1 MTYPTQLAGTRAMT
15 RAACSALCVVLA
27 LASAPT
33 ALSDESDEAPVDG
46 EQDQQIDEVVVHGHP
61 LGGAVSQSTD
71 ILDGEELDRAA
82 RQSIGGTLGQ
92 TPGVHSASFGPAVG
106 HPVIHGLTGTRVLV
120 LDDHAPS
127 MDVSTS
133 GSDHSVTVEP
143 FLADRIEVV
152 KGSGTLLYGSG
163 AMGGAV
169 DVHTRRIPTEVPE
182 EALSGRVLIRGD
194 TGSDARYAGF
204 RLDGGG
210 GGWAW
215 HLDGYSG
222 ENSDLAIPGYAA
234 LDPHHD
240 EEEDEHHDEE
250 EDEDH
255 HEEDEHEEP
264 VKGVLEN
271 SFGDRSGGAFGTA
284 FHGERGHFGVAVAV
298 RDWTY
303 GIVGAHAHGEEE
315 HHDEEEEEHEHEHD
329 EHEDEHDE
337 HEDEHHEANP
347 WIVLEQTKFTS
358 EFGLQKPFP
367 GFASLEG
374 NIVVSDYAH
383 DEVESEGEVGS
394 HFANEAWQAR
404 VVLEAEPRGAWESAL
419 GVQFGGS
426 DFVFGSEGEFEPVE
440 SSHWAVFGV
449 AHTELDKVRLETGAR
464 LESVEHVDHG
474 GQSLDFLATSAS
486 FGVVVPADEWEFTA
500 RVDRSMRAPEGE
512 ELFAAGVHLAIGGF
526 QMGSADLD
534 EEQSLNFSVG
544 AAYRT
549 EGLELKFEG
558 YRYAFDNFIYQRETD
573 DHDDHEDHDDHD
585 DHEDHEDDED
595 HHDDDDHH
603 DELPVFQWSQTEA
616 TLLGFDVEARFELF
630 TEAEATADLVLGYD
644 WVTTDV
650 DDPHESHLPRIPP
663 QRLSIAVQASWK
675 DLWGRIAYTHYSD
688 QDEVTSH
695 ETPTAGAGNLD
706 IEGEYA
712 TRVGDADLVFFVA
725 GRNLG
730 DEEQRQHSSFV
741 KDEAPLAGR
750 RMEAG
755 VRIRF

>member
-1 MTYPTQLAGTRAMT
+1 MICPTQRVGALGVT
-15 RAACSALCVVLA
+15 RAALSTLLA
-27 LASAPT
+27 LLALVSAHTALAEASA
-33 ALSDESDEAPVDG
+33 DEADGG

-61 LGGAVSQSTD
+61 LGGAVSQPTAV
-71 ILDGEELDRAA
+71 LDGEELDRAA
-82 RQSIGGTLGQ
+82 HQSIGGTLDQ

-120 LDDHAPS
+120 LENHTSS
-127 MDVSTS
+127 MDVSSS
-133 GSDHSVTVEP
+133 GSDHSITVEP
-143 FLADRIEVV
+143 FLADRIEVI

-169 DVHTRRIPTEVPE
+169 DVHTRRIPTEVPDDG
-182 EALSGRVLIRGD
+182 LSGRVLIRGD

-222 ENSDLAIPGYAA
+222 ENGDLAIPGYAA

-240 EEEDEHHDEE
+240 EAEEHHDEDEHEDHHEEDEH
-250 EDEDH
+250 ED

-264 VKGVLEN
+264 VKGILEN
-271 SFGDRSGGAFGTA
+271 SFGDRSGGAFGAA
-284 FHGERGHFGVAVAV
+284 FHGERGHFGVSVAV

-303 GIVGAHAHGEEE
+303 GIVGAHAHGEEAHHEDE
-315 HHDEEEEEHEHEHD
+315 HADEHEEEEA

-337 HEDEHHEANP
+337 HGEESP
-347 WIVLEQTKFTS
+347 VIVLEQTKFMS
-358 EFGLQKPFP
+358 EFGLDDPVA
-367 GFASLEG
+367 GFRSLEG
-374 NIVVSDYAH
+374 NFVVSDYEH
-383 DEVESEGEVGS
+383 SEIEGEGEVASYFG
-394 HFANEAWQAR
+394 NEGWQLR
-404 VVLEAEPRGAWESAL
+404 GVMEAEPRGRWESAV
-419 GVQFGGS
+419 GIQFGAS
-426 DFVFGSEGEFEPVE
+426 DFVFGSGGEFEPVE
-440 SSHWAVFGV
+440 SNHWAIFGV
-449 AHTELDKVRLETGAR
+449 AHAEMDELKLETGAR
-464 LESVEHVDHG
+464 LESVEHVDHD
-474 GQSLDFLATSAS
+474 GQSLDFVATSLS
-486 FGVVVPADEWEFTA
+486 VGVAVPVEHWDFTA
-500 RVDRSMRAPEGE
+500 RLDRSMRAPEGE
-512 ELFAAGVHLAIGGF
+512 ELFAAGAHLAIGGF

-544 AAYRT
+544 AVYRS
-549 EGLELKFEG
+549 EGLELKLTG
-558 YRYAFDNFIYQRETD
+558 YRYGFDNFIYQREID
-573 DHDDHEDHDDHD
+573 DHDDHD
-585 DHEDHEDDED
+585 DHEED
-595 HHDDDDHH
+595 HHDDEEHHH

-616 TLLGFDVEARFELF
+616 TLFGFDAEARFELL
-630 TEAEATADLVLGYD
+630 TEAQATADLVVGYD

-663 QRLSIAVQASWK
+663 QRLSIAAEATWK
-675 DLWGRIAYTHYSD
+675 DLWGRIAYTHYAD
-688 QDEVTSH
+688 QDETTSH
-695 ETPTAGAGNLD
+695 ETPTDGYGNLD

-712 TRVGDADLVFFVA
+712 TRLGEAELVFFVA

-750 RMEAG
+750 RTEAG

>member
-1 MTYPTQLAGTRAMT
+1 MICPTQRVGALVAT
-15 RAACSALCVVLA
+15 RAALSALLAMLA
-27 LASAPT
+27 LVSAPT
-33 ALSDESDEAPVDG
+33 ALSDESDDEADGG
-46 EQDQQIDEVVVHGHP
+46 EQDQHVDEVVVHGHP
-61 LGGAVSQSTD
+61 LGGAISQSTD
-71 ILDGEELDRAA
+71 ILDGEDLDRAA
-82 RQSIGGTLGQ
+82 RQSVGGTLDQ

-120 LDDHAPS
+120 LENHVSS
-127 MDVSTS
+127 MDVSSS
-133 GSDHSVTVEP
+133 GADHGITVEP

-169 DVHTRRIPTEVPE
+169 DVHTRRIPTDVPE
-182 EALSGRVLIRGD
+182 DSLSGRVLIRGD
-194 TGSDARYAGF
+194 TGADARYAGF

-240 EEEDEHHDEE
+240 EEEEEEHHDEE

-255 HEEDEHEEP
+255 HDEEEHDEP
-264 VKGVLEN
+264 VEGVLEN
-271 SFGDRSGGAFGTA
+271 SFGDYSGGAFGA
-284 FHGERGHFGVAVAV
+284 AYLGERGHFGVAVAV

-303 GIVGAHAHGEEE
+303 GIVGEHAHGEEE
-315 HHDEEEEEHEHEHD
+315 HHEH
-329 EHEDEHDE
+329 EHEDEHADDHEEEAEHDDE
-337 HEDEHHEANP
+337 HEEHGSP
-347 WIVLEQTKFTS
+347 MIVLEQTKFMS
-358 EFGLQKPFP
+358 EFGLRDPLP
-367 GFASLEG
+367 GFTSLEG
-374 NIVVSDYAH
+374 NFVVSDYEH
-383 DEVESEGEVGS
+383 SEVEGEGEVASYFG
-394 HFANEAWQAR
+394 NDAWQLR
-404 VVLEAEPRGAWESAL
+404 GVMEAEPRGAWESAV
-419 GVQFGGS
+419 GIQFGGS
-426 DFVFGSEGEFEPVE
+426 DFVFGSGGEFEPVD
-440 SSHWAVFGV
+440 SSHWAIFGV
-449 AHTELDKVRLETGAR
+449 AHADFDEFKLETGAR
-464 LESVEHVDHG
+464 LEAVEHVDHD
-474 GQSLDFLATSAS
+474 GQKLDFLATSLSA
-486 FGVVVPADEWEFTA
+486 GVVVPVDEWEFTA
-500 RVDRSMRAPEGE
+500 RLDRSMRAPEGE

-544 AAYRT
+544 AVYRS
-549 EGLELKFEG
+549 EGLVLKLTG
-558 YRYAFDNFIYQRETD
+558 YRYGFDNFIYQRETE
-573 DHDDHEDHDDHD
+573 DHDDDHEDD
-585 DHEDHEDDED
+585 DHEDED
-595 HHDDDDHH
+595 HHDEDHHDEDHH

-616 TLLGFDVEARFELF
+616 TLLGFDAEARFELL

-663 QRLSIAVQASWK
+663 QRLSIAAEATWK
-675 DLWGRIAYTHYSD
+675 GFWGRVAYTHYSE

-695 ETPTAGAGNLD
+695 ETPTDAYGNLD

-712 TRVGDADLVFFVA
+712 TRLGETDLVFFVA

-730 DEEQRQHSSFV
+730 DEEQRQHASFV

-750 RMEAG
+750 RVEAG
-755 VRIRF
+755 VRISF